1 MTLAPVFLGSLGRRR
16 MASLFSLLAIV
27 LGVALGMAVQAI
39 HEAALNEFGR
49 GVRVLAGAADLR
61 IVGPASGFDE
71 ALLEA
76 LGQHPEIAAATPI
89 VEVEAKLAG
98 HEQPL
103 RVLGVDIFTLARV
116 APRLLP
122 QSQDKSERFATL
134 AEQSIFLS
142 SAAQQAYAV
151 KVGDPLAMQDG
162 SRLLKLRVAGDLP
175 GVADGQRLA
184 VMDIA
189 AAQLAFGRLGK
200 LSRID
205 LVVAG
210 NSSPER
216 LRQTLQTTLPAGVL
230 LEAPEAAS
238 EQSGNLTRAYR
249 VNLSMLAAIAL
260 LTGAF
265 LVFSAQALSVVKRRS
280 EFAFL
285 RALGLERA
293 TLIRWLLAE
302 GALVGLV
309 GGVIGVALGYALAWA
324 ALRLLGGDLGAGYFS
339 GLQPQLEFK
348 PALTALYI
356 FLGLL
361 AGLAGAAMPARQA
374 ANIAPAQA
382 LKSAGDALMIHGH
395 RSPLLGILAL
405 TLSLAACFIS
415 PLAGLPV
422 GGYAAIALLLAG
434 SILLLPA
441 AAHRLTQPL
450 AERGSSVPWRLAAA
464 RLVSAP
470 GYAVVAAAG
479 VLTSVALAVAMAI
492 MVASF
497 RESVDEWLGQLLP
510 ADLYLRAGRAQS
522 SAYMGEELQAAI
534 ARTPGIKQLE
544 FTRHEQLRLSAGG
557 DTSPA
562 PVALIARPV
571 KADGSDLPLVG
582 AAQFSSLPALW
593 ISEAMADQF
602 AWQRGKI
609 VSLPLGGVAREFHV
623 NGVWRDY
630 SRQTG
635 ALMIDLAVYRQM
647 TGDFRVNDAA
657 ISLSD
662 PSAGE
667 PVASRLTALAADDS
681 LEVARPGEI
690 RRLSLH
696 IFDRTFAVTYLL
708 EAVAIVIG
716 LAGVAASFASLA
728 ATRRKEFGMLRHLG
742 VSRAQIAGMLALE
755 GGLVASIGV
764 LGGLL
769 GGAGIG
775 LILIEVVNRQSF
787 HWSMDLHVPWAALL
801 LFAISLIALASL
813 AAVLAGR
820 QAMRQDAVLAVRE
833 DW

>member
-1 MTLAPVFLGSLGRRR
+1 MTLAPVFLGSLVRRR
-16 MASLFSLLAIV
+16 MATLFSLLAII

-49 GVRVLAGAADLR
+49 GVRVLAGTADLR
-61 IVGPASGFDE
+61 LVGPASGFDE
-71 ALLEA
+71 TLLEQI
-76 LGQHPEIAAATPI
+76 LRHPEIAVATPI
-89 VEVEAKLAG
+89 VEVEAKLAS
-98 HEQPL
+98 HEQLL
-103 RVLGVDIFTLARV
+103 RILGVDIFTLARV

-122 QSQDKSERFATL
+122 QSHDKSDRFAPL
-134 AEQSIFLS
+134 AEDSIFLS
-142 SAAQQAYAV
+142 SAAQEAYGV
-151 KVGDPLAMQDG
+151 KIGEQLTVQDG
-162 SRLLKLRVAGDLP
+162 SRSLKLRVAGDLP
-175 GVADGQRLA
+175 GVVDGQRLA

-189 AAQLAFGRLGK
+189 AAQLAFGRIGK

-205 LVVAG
+205 LIVAST
-210 NSSPER
+210 SSPES
-216 LRQTLQTTLPAGVL
+216 LRDSLQATLPAGVL
-230 LEAPEAAS
+230 LETPEAAS
-238 EQSGNLTRAYR
+238 EQSGNLSRAYR

-302 GALVGLV
+302 GALIGLL
-309 GGVIGVALGYALAWA
+309 GGIIGVALGYGLAWA
-324 ALRLLGGDLGAGYFS
+324 ALQLLGGDLGAGYFS

-348 PALTALYI
+348 PALTALYV

-361 AGLAGAAMPARQA
+361 AGLAGAALPALQA
-374 ANIAPAQA
+374 ADISPAQA
-382 LKSAGDALMIHGH
+382 LKSTGDALLM
-395 RSPLLGILAL
+395 RSHLRPWAGLLAL
-405 TLSLAACFIS
+405 TLSLAVCFIP
-415 PLAGLPV
+415 PLAGLPL
-422 GGYAAIALLLAG
+422 GGYAAIAFLLAG

-450 AERGSSVPWRLAAA
+450 AEHGTSVAWRLAAA

-470 GYAVVAAAG
+470 GYAVVSAAG

-497 RESVDEWLGQLLP
+497 RESVDEWLSQLLP

-522 SAYMGEELQAAI
+522 SAYMGEDLQAAI
-534 ARTPGIKQLE
+534 ARTPGIKHLA
-544 FTRHEQLRLSAGG
+544 FTRHDQLRLGEG
-557 DTSPA
+557 QA
-562 PVALIARPV
+562 PVALIARPLP
-571 KADGSDLPLVG
+571 ADGSVLPLVG
-582 AAQFSSLPALW
+582 KALLSNLPALW

-602 AWQRGKI
+602 GWQPGRI

-647 TGDFRVNDAA
+647 TGDLRVNDAA
-657 ISLSD
+657 ITVAE
-662 PSAGE
+662 PSTTE
-667 PVASRLTALAADDS
+667 QVANRLMALADDAT

-690 RRLSLH
+690 RRISLH

-742 VSRAQIAGMLALE
+742 VSRAQIGAMLALE
-755 GGLVASIGV
+755 GALVASIGV

-769 GGAGIG
+769 AGAGIG

-787 HWSMDLHVPWAALL
+787 HWSMDLHVPWGALL
-801 LFAISLIALASL
+801 LFASSLIALASL
-813 AAVLAGR
+813 AAVMAGR

>member
-1 MTLAPVFLGSLGRRR
+1 MTLAPVFLGSLVRRR
-16 MASLFSLLAIV
+16 MATLFSLLAII

-49 GVRVLAGAADLR
+49 GVRVLAGTADLR
-61 IVGPASGFDE
+61 LVGPASGFDE
-71 ALLEA
+71 TLLEQI
-76 LGQHPEIAAATPI
+76 LRHPEIAVATPI
-89 VEVEAKLAG
+89 VEVEAKLAS
-98 HEQPL
+98 HEQLL
-103 RVLGVDIFTLARV
+103 RILGVDIFTLARV

-122 QSQDKSERFATL
+122 QSHDKSDRFAPL
-134 AEQSIFLS
+134 AEDSIFLS
-142 SAAQQAYAV
+142 SAAQEAYGV
-151 KVGDPLAMQDG
+151 KIGEQLTVQDG
-162 SRLLKLRVAGDLP
+162 SRSLKLRVAGDLP
-175 GVADGQRLA
+175 GVVDGQRLA

-189 AAQLAFGRLGK
+189 AAQLAFGRIGK

-205 LVVAG
+205 LIVAST
-210 NSSPER
+210 SSPES
-216 LRQTLQTTLPAGVL
+216 LRDSLQATLPAGVL
-230 LEAPEAAS
+230 LETPEAAS
-238 EQSGNLTRAYR
+238 EQSGNLSRAYR

-302 GALVGLV
+302 GALIGLL
-309 GGVIGVALGYALAWA
+309 GGIIGVALGYGLAWA
-324 ALRLLGGDLGAGYFS
+324 ALQLLGGDLGAGYFS

-348 PALTALYI
+348 PALTALYV

-361 AGLAGAAMPARQA
+361 AGLAGAALPALQA
-374 ANIAPAQA
+374 ADISPAQA
-382 LKSAGDALMIHGH
+382 LKSTGDALLMGSHLRPWAG
-395 RSPLLGILAL
+395 LLAL
-405 TLSLAACFIS
+405 TLSLAVCFIP
-415 PLAGLPV
+415 PLAGLPL
-422 GGYAAIALLLAG
+422 GGYAAIAFLLAG

-450 AERGSSVPWRLAAA
+450 AEHGTSVAWRLAAA

-470 GYAVVAAAG
+470 GYAVVSAAG

-497 RESVDEWLGQLLP
+497 RESVDEWLSQLLP

-522 SAYMGEELQAAI
+522 SAYMGEDLQAAI
-534 ARTPGIKQLE
+534 ARTPGIKHLA
-544 FTRHEQLRLSAGG
+544 FTRHDQLRLGEG
-557 DTSPA
+557 QA
-562 PVALIARPV
+562 PVALIARPLP
-571 KADGSDLPLVG
+571 ADGSVLPLVG
-582 AAQFSSLPALW
+582 KALLSNLPALW

-602 AWQRGKI
+602 GWQPGRI

-647 TGDFRVNDAA
+647 TGDLRVNDAA
-657 ISLSD
+657 ITVAE
-662 PSAGE
+662 PSTTE
-667 PVASRLTALAADDS
+667 QVANRLMALADDAT

-690 RRLSLH
+690 RRISLH

-742 VSRAQIAGMLALE
+742 VSRAQIGAMLALE
-755 GGLVASIGV
+755 GALVASIGV

-769 GGAGIG
+769 AGAGIG

-787 HWSMDLHVPWAALL
+787 HWSMDLHVPWGALL
-801 LFAISLIALASL
+801 LFASSLIALASL
-813 AAVLAGR
+813 AAVMAGR